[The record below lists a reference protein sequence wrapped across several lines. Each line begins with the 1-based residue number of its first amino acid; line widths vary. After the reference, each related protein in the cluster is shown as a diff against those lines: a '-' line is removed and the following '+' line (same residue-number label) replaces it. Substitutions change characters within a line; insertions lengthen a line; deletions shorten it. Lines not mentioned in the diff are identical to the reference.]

1 MPAHPARLKEPF
13 LFTVPADDA
22 FVDALSHAARDNVK
36 SMVNLH
42 DAVTVC
48 VAALK
53 AEGMLCEAALIT
65 MKAYTRYI
73 AYLHREP
80 GMDRSVWSADLLVDE
95 IARWSIVEYYKEVE

>member
-1 MPAHPARLKEPF
+1 MPTQPARLKEPF
-13 LFTVPADDA
+13 LFTPRTDDA
-22 FVDALSHAARDNVK
+22 FVAALAHAARDNAK

-53 AEGMLCEAALIT
+53 AEGMECEAALLT
-65 MKAYTRYI
+65 MKAYTRHI

-80 GMDRSVWSADLLVDE
+80 GLDRSMWSADLLIGE
-95 IARWSIVEYYKEVE
+95 IARWSIVE